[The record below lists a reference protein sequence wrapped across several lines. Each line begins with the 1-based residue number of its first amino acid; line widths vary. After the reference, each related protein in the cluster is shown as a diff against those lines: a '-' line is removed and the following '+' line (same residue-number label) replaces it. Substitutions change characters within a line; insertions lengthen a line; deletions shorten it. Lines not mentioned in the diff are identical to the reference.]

1 MYLELNIEIE
11 IQLQNDFLINASKSS
26 IISFEINIL
35 RGNFL
40 MIYIVSL
47 SRACKHK
54 LDFDIDDNAVKY
66 LLDYF
71 VSKIQHFIRNHVLT
85 ER

>member
-1 MYLELNIEIE
+1 M
-11 IQLQNDFLINASKSS
+11 
-26 IISFEINIL
+26 NIL

-40 MIYIVSL
+40 MIYVVCL

-71 VSKIQHFIRNHVLT
+71 FSKIQHFIRNHVVD

>member
-1 MYLELNIEIE
+1 M
-11 IQLQNDFLINASKSS
+11 DLINIFQSFHIITSKSS